1 MTGTGYP
8 RLDAAARDVMLA
20 SRCAAHGENG
30 APALMRAR
38 APIPFN
44 PDE

>member
-8 RLDAAARDVMLA
+8 RLDAAARVAVLA

-30 APALMRAR
+30 APSPLRAR
-38 APIPFN
+38 VSITFN
-44 PDE
+44 LDA